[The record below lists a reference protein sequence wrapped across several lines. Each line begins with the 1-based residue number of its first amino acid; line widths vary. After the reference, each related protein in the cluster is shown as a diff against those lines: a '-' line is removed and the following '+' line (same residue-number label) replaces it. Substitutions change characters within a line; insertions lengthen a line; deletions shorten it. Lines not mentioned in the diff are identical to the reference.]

1 MTSLQQSL
9 VNAVRL
15 GPCGRVFGWLRGM
28 VEHLDS
34 SQDTQAY
41 SGAITPVF
49 RPPLVG
55 AAPWLQVPHP
65 DLRRHSLA

>member
-9 VNAVRL
+9 VDAVRL
-15 GPCGRVFGWLRGM
+15 GLCGRVFGWLRGM
-28 VEHLDS
+28 VGHLDS

-49 RPPLVG
+49 RRPIG
-55 AAPWLQVPHP
+55 AAPRLQVPHP
-65 DLRRHSLA
+65 DPRRRSLA